1 MANEE
6 EVQVG
11 AETDNQQRFHIQKIY
26 VKDLSFET
34 PNSPQI
40 FSEKWKPEVNLEI
53 RNTAKVLADD
63 VHEVILSLTATVK
76 IEDKVAYLIEI
87 QQAGIFNISGFE
99 KNNLAAMVGSYC
111 PNILFPYA
119 REGVSDIVSKG
130 GFPQLV
136 LAPVNFDSLYNQHLQ
151 SMQNS
156 DMGDSDTSH

>member
-1 MANEE
+1 MADEE
-6 EVQVG
+6 NTQE
-11 AETDNQQRFHIQKIY
+11 ASNTNQQRFHIQKIY
-26 VKDLSFET
+26 VKDVSFET

-53 RNTAKVLADD
+53 RNTAKVLAED

-76 IEDKVAYLIEI
+76 IEEKVAYLIEV

-119 REGVSDIVSKG
+119 RECVSDIVSKG

-151 SMQNS
+151 NMQNNE
-156 DMGDSDTSH
+156 GNATETAH

>member
-6 EVQVG
+6 EVQAG

>member
-1 MANEE
+1 MPNDEIKADVEGE
-6 EVQVG
+6 
-11 AETDNQQRFHIQKIY
+11 DQQRFHIQKIY

-34 PNSPQI
+34 PNSPHI

-63 VHEVILSLTATVK
+63 VHEVVLSLTATVK

-136 LAPVNFDSLYNQHLQ
+136 LAPVNFDSLYSQHLQ
-151 SMQNS
+151 SMQN
-156 DMGDSDTSH
+156 GDTGQSETSH